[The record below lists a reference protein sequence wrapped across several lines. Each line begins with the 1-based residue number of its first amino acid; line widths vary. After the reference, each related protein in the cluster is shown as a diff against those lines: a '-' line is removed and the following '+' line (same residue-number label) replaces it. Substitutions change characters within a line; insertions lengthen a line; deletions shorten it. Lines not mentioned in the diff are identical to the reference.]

1 MCQREKTQVESHK
14 LWSKNVVLETKPA
27 VSHWKKRSSWE
38 DDLGFQKISENLCI
52 WINWAENWPTIEV
65 DSKHLVTE
73 LCFGYTQKYSNINFG
88 GALGSLAGLLHF
100 FLPKRSHP
108 ETIHYRS
115 IWAMSDSTSEVT
127 PWLCLTTLGALQI
140 TRMYQVQTIVALEQ

>member
-27 VSHWKKRSSWE
+27 VSHWKKDQLGGWFGGPKNLRKSVYLNKLSWE
-38 DDLGFQKISENLCI
+38 LANHRSGFKASSHWTMF
-52 WINWAENWPTIEV
+52 WIYP
-65 DSKHLVTE
+65 
-73 LCFGYTQKYSNINFG
+73 KYSNINFG